1 MCETGDVILFPCEE
15 QTGADVESLHVLWH
29 VQFSD
34 DAEICHIRKVSLSAE
49 VVINCNL
56 P

>member
-1 MCETGDVILFPCEE
+1 MCETGDVILFPREE
-15 QTGADVESLHVLWH
+15 QTGVDVESRHVLLH
-29 VQFSD
+29 LQFSD
-34 DAEICHIRKVSLSAE
+34 DTEICHIRKVSLSAE